1 MDVQRYFQ
9 NLKKAALASRKD
21 KKKVD
26 KFFHNDDSDK
36 EMDKL
41 DDAVN
46 LDDNFQN
53 LRRRYTRLQW
63 K

>member
-53 LRRRYTRLQW
+53 LRRRYTRLQ
-63 K
+63 

>member
-1 MDVQRYFQ
+1 VDVQRYFQ
-9 NLKKAALASRKD
+9 NPKKAALASGKG
-21 KKKVD
+21 KKKID
-26 KFFHNDDSDK
+26 KLFDNDDSDK

-53 LRRRYTRLQW
+53 LRRRYARMQG